1 MEEIDVNNLSIAYNQ
16 YGSGNVTLLFIHGS
30 YIDQTYWNEQVKYFQ
45 DEYHV
50 ITLDLPGH
58 GKSGRESEKWTV
70 EGLADDVIEFIK
82 RLDLKNVILIGHS
95 LAGSVNLHVATKYPD
110 PIIGFI
116 GIDNFKNAAT
126 PLPEEYDS
134 QIITV
139 LDNLKKDFAATNEEY
154 VRMVLVTDNTP
165 DEIKQRVVQDY
176 RNAYEPMGQA
186 IMPEVF
192 IMDKTEKALLPE
204 LRLKLYLINVSYMPT
219 NMEALAENVPNDF
232 EVREIAGTSHYPM
245 LENPEILNETLD
257 LVIKQ
262 ILKYEAYKF

>member
-1 MEEIDVNNLSIAYNQ
+1 MEEIEVNGLSIAYSQ

-30 YIDQTYWNEQVKYFQ
+30 YIDQTYWNDQMKYFQ

-50 ITLDLPGH
+50 ITLDLAGH
-58 GKSGRESEKWTV
+58 GMSGRERDNWSV
-70 EGLADDVIEFIK
+70 EGLADDVIEFTK
-82 RLDLKNVILIGHS
+82 NLDLKNVILIGHS
-95 LAGSVNLHVATKYPD
+95 LAGSVNLYVATKYPD

-126 PLPEEYDS
+126 PLPDEYDS
-134 QIITV
+134 QVISI
-139 LDNLKKDFAATNEEY
+139 LDNLKKEFIATNEEY
-154 VRMVLVTDNTP
+154 ARMVLLTADTP
-165 DEIKQRVVQDY
+165 EEIRQRVVQDY

-219 NMEALAENVPNDF
+219 NMEALVEQVPNGF

-245 LENPEILNETLD
+245 LESPEILNETLD
-257 LVIKQ
+257 QVIKQ
-262 ILKYEAYKF
+262 IIKYEAYKF